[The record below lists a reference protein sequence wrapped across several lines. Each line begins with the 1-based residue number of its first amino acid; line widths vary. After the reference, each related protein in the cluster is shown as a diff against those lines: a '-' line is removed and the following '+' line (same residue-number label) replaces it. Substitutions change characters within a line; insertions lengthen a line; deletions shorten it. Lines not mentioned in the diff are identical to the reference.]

1 MEKNIVVRIFKII
14 SIILILVGVVF
25 IAIIWTK
32 SEADL
37 KGNLALQN
45 QILNPYFMAA
55 YIALGLCIVL
65 ALIFPI
71 INIITQPKNAIRV
84 LIGVGLIV
92 IVGVISFS
100 VSSNEFT
107 ELQLRAYKITETGSR
122 QIGAAL
128 VGTYI
133 IAAASILAI
142 IYAEVSNLVKK

>member
-32 SEADL
+32 SEADI
-37 KGNLALQN
+37 KGSVALQN

-55 YIALGLCIVL
+55 YIALGLCVVL

-71 INIITQPKNAIRV
+71 INIITQPKNAVRV

-92 IVGVISFS
+92 VVGFISFS
-100 VSSNEFT
+100 VASNEFT

-128 VGTYI
+128 IGTYI
-133 IAAASILAI
+133 IAAASVLAI
-142 IYAEVSNLVKK
+142 VYAEVSNLVKK

>member
-14 SIILILVGVVF
+14 SVILILVGIVF

-32 SEADL
+32 SEAEI
-37 KGNLALQN
+37 KENLALQN

-84 LIGVGLIV
+84 LIGVGLVV

-133 IAAASILAI
+133 IAAASVLAI